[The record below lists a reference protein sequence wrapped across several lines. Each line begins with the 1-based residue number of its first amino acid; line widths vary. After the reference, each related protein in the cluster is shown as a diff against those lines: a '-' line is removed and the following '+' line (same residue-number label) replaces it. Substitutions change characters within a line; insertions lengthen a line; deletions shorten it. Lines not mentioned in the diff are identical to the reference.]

1 MTALYIMKLSYFS
14 PIPFPQLSCL
24 FPCNLAS
31 FVVLSQQKF
40 CCIIPH
46 FFCTMVEMT
55 QQVEQ
60 RISIKGIRDG
70 LLINFG
76 PGEYAALLADLS
88 AELAAKQRF
97 LEGSRIAVSLGE
109 RTLERSD
116 LSLIQTLLAEHG
128 MALWAILSD
137 NEETK
142 DAARGLGLATRLP
155 GSNTDLNGNVL
166 QTVASAEQPA
176 AAVVSNNGAEGSN
189 WLILRE
195 TIRSGRSVYHEG
207 HIVVIG
213 DVNPGAEIIAGG
225 DVVVWG
231 KLRGL
236 VHAGA
241 LGDTSAVICALELIP
256 TQLRIANQIA
266 ISPHDQR
273 RQMRPEKVSMH
284 DGRIVAEAW
293 Q

>member
-1 MTALYIMKLSYFS
+1 MA
-14 PIPFPQLSCL
+14 
-24 FPCNLAS
+24 
-31 FVVLSQQKF
+31 
-40 CCIIPH
+40 
-46 FFCTMVEMT
+46 EMT
-55 QQVEQ
+55 QQVAQ

-70 LLINFG
+70 LLITFG

-88 AELAAKQRF
+88 AELEAKQGF
-97 LEGSRIAVSLGE
+97 LEGSRAAVALGTRSLV
-109 RTLERSD
+109 RSD
-116 LSLIQTLLAEHG
+116 LTLLQTILGEHG
-128 MALWAILSD
+128 MALWAILSE

-142 DAARGLGLATRLP
+142 EAARGLALATRLP

-166 QTVASAEQPA
+166 ESAVSEYTPA
-176 AAVVSNNGAEGSN
+176 PSSSSNGSDGSN
-189 WLILRE
+189 GLILRE

-241 LGDTSAVICALELIP
+241 MGDTSAVICALELIP
-256 TQLRIANQIA
+256 TQLRIADQIA

-273 RQMRPEKVSMH
+273 RQATPEKVSMH
-284 DGRIVAEAW
+284 NGRIVAEAW

>member
-1 MTALYIMKLSYFS
+1 
-14 PIPFPQLSCL
+14 
-24 FPCNLAS
+24 
-31 FVVLSQQKF
+31 
-40 CCIIPH
+40 
-46 FFCTMVEMT
+46 MT
-55 QQVEQ
+55 QQVAQ

-70 LLINFG
+70 LLITFS
-76 PGEYAALLADLS
+76 PGEYATLLEDLT
-88 AELAAKQRF
+88 AELAAKQGF
-97 LEGSRIAVSLGE
+97 LDGSRVAISVG
-109 RTLERSD
+109 RRPLERDD
-116 LSLIQTLLAEHG
+116 LTLVQALLAEHG
-128 MALWAILSD
+128 MVLWAILSD

-142 DAARGLGLATRLP
+142 EAARGLGLATRLP
-155 GSNTDLNGNVL
+155 GSNTDLNGNAL
-166 QTVASAEQPA
+166 QTAAVIEQPVA
-176 AAVVSNNGAEGSN
+176 TVPPPPGTEGSN
-189 WLILRE
+189 GLILRE

-207 HIVVIG
+207 HVVVIG

-241 LGDTSAVICALELIP
+241 LGDKSAVICALELIP
-256 TQLRIANQIA
+256 TQLRIADQIA

-273 RQMRPEKVSMH
+273 RQATPEKVSMH

>member
-1 MTALYIMKLSYFS
+1 L
-14 PIPFPQLSCL
+14 
-24 FPCNLAS
+24 
-31 FVVLSQQKF
+31 V
-40 CCIIPH
+40 
-46 FFCTMVEMT
+46 
-55 QQVEQ
+55 
-60 RISIKGIRDG
+60 
-70 LLINFG
+70 
-76 PGEYAALLADLS
+76 
-88 AELAAKQRF
+88 
-97 LEGSRIAVSLGE
+97 
-109 RTLERSD
+109 RSD
-116 LSLIQTLLAEHG
+116 LTLLQTILGEHG
-128 MALWAILSD
+128 MALWAILSE

-142 DAARGLGLATRLP
+142 EAARGLALATRLP

-166 QTVASAEQPA
+166 ESAVSEYPPA
-176 AAVVSNNGAEGSN
+176 PSSSSNGSDGSN
-189 WLILRE
+189 GLILRE

-241 LGDTSAVICALELIP
+241 MGDTSAVICALELIP
-256 TQLRIANQIA
+256 TQLRIADQIA

-273 RQMRPEKVSMH
+273 RQATPEKVSMH
-284 DGRIVAEAW
+284 NGRIVAEAW